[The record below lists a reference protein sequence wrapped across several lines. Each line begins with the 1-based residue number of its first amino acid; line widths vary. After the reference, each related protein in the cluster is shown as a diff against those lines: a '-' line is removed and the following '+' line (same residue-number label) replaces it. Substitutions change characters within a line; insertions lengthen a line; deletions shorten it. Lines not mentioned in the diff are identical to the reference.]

1 VLLGLAIVFGA
12 IAIIWVLFM
21 VLVVRVVVWLAVT
34 LARAAWLVSLGGFR
48 LVGVIATQTA
58 TQRPITGR
66 YGTSRAG
73 TATSRIPH

>member
-1 VLLGLAIVFGA
+1 MLLGLAIVFGA
-12 IAIIWVLFM
+12 IAIAWMLFVIM
-21 VLVVRVVVWLAVT
+21 LIRVVVWLAVT
-34 LARAAWLVSLGGFR
+34 LARVAWLVWLGGFR
-48 LVGVIATQTA
+48 LVGAIATQTA